1 VQWFAILGFIVAI
14 PAALALYWYLSAWRR
29 EARRRRLRDE
39 PLPPEYVAT
48 LESRVHL
55 YRRLPEE
62 LKQELQGHVNVL
74 LAEKTFIGC
83 NGLEIDDEIRVTI
96 AGYACLLLLNRQPTY
111 FPGFTSILVYP
122 DTFIAPD
129 VSYDGDVEIEE
140 VSERAG
146 ESWHRGPLILSWSDV
161 LDSTSD
167 DDGFNVVLHE
177 FAHKLDE
184 EDSDTDG
191 LPVLH
196 DEEHYDDWAEILSR
210 EFDAFEHS
218 VEHDEEHVLDEY
230 ALSSPAEFF
239 AVATESFFEEPA
251 AMKMQLP
258 ELYEQ
263 LRRYYRVDP
272 AAWPR
277 VMP

>member
-1 VQWFAILGFIVAI
+1 
-14 PAALALYWYLSAWRR
+14 
-29 EARRRRLRDE
+29 
-39 PLPPEYVAT
+39 
-48 LESRVHL
+48 
-55 YRRLPEE
+55 
-62 LKQELQGHVNVL
+62 
-74 LAEKTFIGC
+74 
-83 NGLEIDDEIRVTI
+83 
-96 AGYACLLLLNRQPTY
+96 LLLQRQPTY

-140 VSERAG
+140 ASERAG
-146 ESWHRGPLILSWSDV
+146 ESWHRGPLILSWNDV
-161 LDSTSD
+161 LESTTD

-191 LPVLH
+191 LPILH
-196 DEEHYDDWAEILSR
+196 DDEHYEEWADILSR

-218 VEHDEEHVLDEY
+218 VHHDEEHVLDEY

-251 AMKMQLP
+251 AMKAELP
-258 ELYEQ
+258 DLYQQ

-272 AAWPR
+272 ASW
-277 VMP
+277 